1 MILVIQR
8 WQSLLLLIATVM
20 MVLFSFCSL
29 GQIQGESVSVNITSF
44 GLYAEGGSSTLLLGT
59 VYVAIVALLSAL
71 LSLLGIFM
79 FKNTRLQ
86 KRMCLLAIVLVLA
99 ACGSEWVAVDGAEIA
114 GSTGPS
120 WSAVVCAPFIAII
133 ALIAAF
139 RFIKSDEKKL
149 AGYDRLR

>member
-1 MILVIQR
+1 MVIQR

-44 GLYAEGGSSTLLLGT
+44 GLYTEGGSSTLLLGT

-86 KRMCLLAIVLVLA
+86 KRICLLAIVLVLA
-99 ACGSEWVAVDGAEIA
+99 ACGSEWVAVYGAEIA
-114 GSTGPS
+114 GSTDRKS
-120 WSAVVCAPFIAII
+120 VV
-133 ALIAAF
+133 
-139 RFIKSDEKKL
+139 
-149 AGYDRLR
+149 